1 MDGLGL
7 PTSAEM
13 LRQPEGRDRNR
24 PRESRSSRAV
34 PERPAT
40 VHKLF
45 LNNQLKQSRLV
56 PIIPAPKITDDGV
69 TSYVSARPI
78 SCSTDYSSAN
88 FKTNCSKQIGKNQ
101 SLSDALADYSSA
113 KNKVF

>member
-1 MDGLGL
+1 MGQGCLHRPKCSD
-7 PTSAEM
+7 
-13 LRQPEGRDRNR
+13 NR
-24 PRESRSSRAV
+24 KDATETDLENHAQVERS
-34 PERPAT
+34 
-40 VHKLF
+40 L
-45 LNNQLKQSRLV
+45 

-88 FKTNCSKQIGKNQ
+88 FKTNRSKQIGKNQ
-101 SLSDALADYSSA
+101 SLSDALADSSA

>member
-1 MDGLGL
+1 
-7 PTSAEM
+7 
-13 LRQPEGRDRNR
+13 
-24 PRESRSSRAV
+24 V
-34 PERPAT
+34 T
-40 VHKLF
+40 VSKLF

-88 FKTNCSKQIGKNQ
+88 FKTNRSKQIGKNQ

>member
-1 MDGLGL
+1 MIPG
-7 PTSAEM
+7 AWE
-13 LRQPEGRDRNR
+13 
-24 PRESRSSRAV
+24 
-34 PERPAT
+34 
-40 VHKLF
+40 K
-45 LNNQLKQSRLV
+45 KRLWF
-56 PIIPAPKITDDGV
+56 PGQRFWRRIGHIIPAPKITDDGV

-88 FKTNCSKQIGKNQ
+88 FKTNRSKQIGENQ

>member
-1 MDGLGL
+1 MVRIGGWLLLCAGLSNN
-7 PTSAEM
+7 PTLEVHPLKHQDQLVKSYQVSTSTWPYSPD
-13 LRQPEGRDRNR
+13 LGR
-24 PRESRSSRAV
+24 S
-34 PERPAT
+34 
-40 VHKLF
+40 L
-45 LNNQLKQSRLV
+45 

-78 SCSTDYSSAN
+78 SCSIDYSSAN
-88 FKTNCSKQIGKNQ
+88 FKTNRSKQIGKNQ